1 MEECRFRDVTDA
13 DCCVSMARSSDGTE
27 WMLRVGDGSHVAT
40 VYLTKDNLDEVLRV
54 IRGATGR
61 LV

>member
-1 MEECRFRDVTDA
+1 MEECRFRDVTGA
-13 DCCVSMARSSDGTE
+13 HCCVSMAGSSDGTE

-40 VYLTKDNLDEVLRV
+40 VYMTRDNLDEVLRV